1 MSRRTVVPAL
11 ALLAAFSSSAG
22 AAKSSADRYVHPH
35 FADFQ
40 VRSIAVLPVAVRHQ
54 VDQASDI
61 MGRQLERALAPVG
74 YRWISTSMLRTSL
87 STAEGSGE
95 IDALVERLRR
105 TGALDT
111 TSVRAFGAATS
122 TDALLA
128 TMVTT
133 WEREVIDMTQT
144 GQSMTQI
151 GLTAFLYSAR
161 TGELL
166 WSRRFQVKGDG
177 PYNNPSEGSNLL
189 GVSSSGLSTA
199 APRASTSLDPPSYEE
214 MASKL
219 AVQLRDAVPPPPAKP
234 AAP

>member
-1 MSRRTVVPAL
+1 MSRRSAWLAL
-11 ALLAAFSSSAG
+11 ALLVAFASSAG
-22 AAKSSADRYVHPH
+22 AAKTTDRYVHPK

-40 VRSIAVLPVAVRHQ
+40 VRSIAVLPVAVRHP

-74 YRWISTSMLRTSL
+74 YRWISTAMLRTSL
-87 STAEGSGE
+87 RTAEGSAE

-133 WEREVIDMTQT
+133 WEREIIDLTQT

-166 WSRRFQVKGDG
+166 WSRRFQVKGEG
-177 PYNNPSEGSNLL
+177 PYNNPGEGSSLL

-199 APRASTSLDPPSYEE
+199 APRASTSLDPPGYEE

-219 AVQLRDAVPPPPAKP
+219 AVQLRDVLPAPPKP